1 MREAEMADRQSE
13 KAEKGKTRT
22 GRIQMKIGGAIVL
35 LSTLILSVYGFY
47 QYHSLKRQKSGE
59 LNFLGESAIERLAES
74 LAVPLWNLERQQ
86 VEKVVVS
93 EMKNQNIFAVAVR
106 VDQKIFEGKKREKS
120 GELVSFDQDISGDY
134 LVKEKNVQS
143 SEHVGM
149 RSGETLGL
157 VTVYV
162 TKELMKARLRLEI
175 INISAAVVLLDIALL
190 LFITLALQKMLIRPV
205 NRILQIANAV
215 AAGDFSQKIGIRQND
230 EIGELADAFRNMR
243 DTIGTVLTDTEKL
256 TQAIGEG
263 KLDTRG
269 DASAFGGS
277 WQDLV
282 QSINNVIDA
291 FVEPIHAAAVS
302 VRRISEGDIP
312 EPIAESYRGDF
323 NEIIGNLNTLI
334 SNLSA
339 TVRMAERIADGD
351 LAVQVSV
358 LSEKDVLGKS
368 LSIMVSTLREILADI
383 DSLTRAAAEG
393 KPDTRGNAEK
403 FRGEYAQIIRGINHT
418 LDAVSGPLSVAA
430 EYVARISVGDFPEKI
445 AAEYKGDFNEIR
457 NNINMLIANLQTTV
471 QAAEKVAEGNLEVEV
486 RILSDRD
493 SLGKSIHKMIEN
505 LTRFAVS
512 VRDAAEQVAAVSEQ
526 LSTGAEKIS
535 QGISEQAAGIEQIS
549 SSMEEMSGMVNQNA
563 DNAMQTAAIAR
574 KAAQDAQSGGKALDE
589 TVMAMRSI
597 SEKIRIVEEIARQ
610 TNMLALNAAIEAA
623 RAGEQGRG
631 FAVVAA
637 EVRKLA
643 ERSQNAAK
651 DISKLSVS
659 NIQLSEKAG
668 IILKEMVS
676 GIQKTAELIQ
686 EISASSA
693 EQASG
698 IAQVNKAIQQLD
710 QVIQENAAATEEMAA
725 GSRDFSLQAERML
738 QAVSFFRFS
747 RKMKKE
753 ILPKAQ
759 SPDAEETGTSRNIAE
774 TAESDLP
781 EKQKTERKKKSPQ
794 YLTVHLEDED
804 ENGFERY

>member
-1 MREAEMADRQSE
+1 MGDRQSE
-13 KAEKGKTRT
+13 KGKTRM

-35 LSTLILSVYGFY
+35 LSTAVLCAYGFY
-47 QYHSLKRQKSGE
+47 QYHSLERQKSGE
-59 LNFLGESAIERLAES
+59 LDFVGESTVERLADS

-86 VEKVVVS
+86 VEKVVIS
-93 EMKNQNIFAVAVR
+93 EMKNPNIFAVAVR
-106 VDQKIFEGKKREKS
+106 VDKSIFEGKKREKS

-134 LVKEKNVQS
+134 VIREKNVQS
-143 SEHVGM
+143 SENVGM

-162 TKELMKARLRLEI
+162 TKELMKAQLRREI

-205 NRILQIANAV
+205 NRILLIANAV
-215 AAGDFSQKIGIRQND
+215 AAGDFTQKIGIRQKD

-243 DTIGTVLTDTEKL
+243 DTIGKVLADTEKL
-256 TQAIGEG
+256 TRDIGAG
-263 KLDTRG
+263 KLNTRG

-277 WQDLV
+277 WQDLL
-282 QSINNVIDA
+282 QGINNVIEA
-291 FVEPIHAAAVS
+291 FAEPVHVAAVS
-302 VRRISEGDIP
+302 VKRISEGDIP
-312 EPIAESYRGDF
+312 EPIAEIWQGDF
-323 NEIIGNLNTLI
+323 NEIIRNINTLI

-351 LAVQVSV
+351 LNVQVAV
-358 LSEKDVLGKS
+358 LSEKDMLGKS

-383 DSLTRAAAEG
+383 DSLTHAAAEG

-430 EYVARISVGDFPEKI
+430 KYVARISVGDFPEKI

-457 NNINMLIANLQTTV
+457 NNINMLIANLQAAV
-471 QAAEKVAEGNLEVEV
+471 QAAEKVAEGNLDVEV

-493 SLGKSIHKMIEN
+493 NLGKSISKMMEN

-512 VRDAAEQVAAVSEQ
+512 VQEAAEQVAAGSAQ
-526 LSTGAEKIS
+526 FSAGAEKIS

-574 KAAQDAQSGGKALDE
+574 KAAQDAQAGGKSLDE
-589 TVMAMRSI
+589 TVMAMKSI

-623 RAGEQGRG
+623 RAGEHGRG

-651 DISKLSVS
+651 EINKLSVL
-659 NIQLSEKAG
+659 NLEVSENAG
-668 IILKEMVS
+668 TILKEMVS

-686 EISASSA
+686 EISASST
-693 EQASG
+693 EQAGG

-710 QVIQENAAATEEMAA
+710 QVIQENAAATEEMSA

-738 QAVSFFRFS
+738 QAVSFFTFS

-753 ILPKAQ
+753 ILPKAPL
-759 SPDAEETGTSRNIAE
+759 PDAEEETGNPRHMAE
-774 TAESDLP
+774 PDEDDFP
-781 EKQKTERKKKSPQ
+781 EKQKAERKKRSPQ
-794 YLTVHLEDED
+794 NLTVHLENSED